1 MNDDIKKVSRQV
13 NVSKKNKVIRK
24 TRKFYPNNTELAKK
38 AMSSMQESLNQYQST
53 KPNHKCKTS
62 RIPQMITDSIA
73 ENPKIVY

>member
-1 MNDDIKKVSRQV
+1 MNDDMKKVSRQV
-13 NVSKKNKVIRK
+13 NVSKKFKVIRN
-24 TRKFYPNNTELAKK
+24 TSKFYPNNAELAKK

-53 KPNHKCKTS
+53 KPNHKCTTS